1 MEGGWFHSWW
11 RVGGSTLPV
20 RYQGIARPTPN
31 SCQRQGLPCALRE
44 LAFTRCLARFGAFP
58 RARCGSVQGV
68 LFLCPAAAFTVAA
81 SDECGSV
88 KGCRA
93 RAYVYALSR
102 EISVSFRVRGGG
114 GRAVILRAVGSL
126 RVFLF
131 FCLAAAFN
139 VAASDECVEVG
150 VQGAKRV
157 VECEFSFFARVPES
171 NRGKGLEPLEGL
183 NKVNKKKWGGGGGC
197 RLVAILHAPRRK
209 CVQK

>member
-1 MEGGWFHSWW
+1 M
-11 RVGGSTLPV
+11 
-20 RYQGIARPTPN
+20 
-31 SCQRQGLPCALRE
+31 
-44 LAFTRCLARFGAFP
+44 
-58 RARCGSVQGV
+58 
-68 LFLCPAAAFTVAA
+68 
-81 SDECGSV
+81 
-88 KGCRA
+88 
-93 RAYVYALSR
+93 
-102 EISVSFRVRGGG
+102 
-114 GRAVILRAVGSL
+114 ILRAVGSL
-126 RVFLF
+126 RGFLF

-197 RLVAILHAPRRK
+197 RLVAVLHAPRRK